1 MRRFV
6 LILIAALFSSVVL
19 CAQESRQNSR
29 QVSVYFRAG
38 SASIDLL
45 WNGNDRTVPS
55 FMAQLRADLK
65 TPAVKIDEIVVLA
78 YTSPEGKR
86 NVNERLSQQRLDAVE
101 SYLRTSVLGLGNVSA
116 FSVGE
121 DWFGLSDYLE
131 SHPDIPQ
138 AGLIRKTIAQT
149 PVVVR
154 DDAGRA
160 VSSRKKEVMDVLS
173 EQEWNDMKVSV
184 FPALRRVDVFVFY
197 AGMPAEKEP
206 LDKSVREE
214 PQQEPQQE
222 QEPVREPEPERLRYG
237 PGSASTGEEII
248 EQAVPVVARSYAS
261 TAVVGT
267 NVLLN
272 ALTIPNISMEF
283 PFGRHWSAGGSV
295 LFPAWPNW
303 QPWWR
308 TDVERFSLAQAIL
321 AGAQLSYYFIP
332 WNENDSRVLR
342 GPYVRA
348 FGYGG
353 PYSFERRE
361 SKETGVLDQGY
372 YFSTGLSVGAA
383 IPMGAWLRL
392 DVSAGFGPSWTRNTH
407 NVNYDIQGKPIPV
420 DFSTTLRWK
429 AADAQVGVKYI
440 FHKSKKF

>member
-1 MRRFV
+1 MKRFV
-6 LILIAALFSSVVL
+6 LILIVVLFSSVAL

-29 QVSVYFRAG
+29 QVTVYFRAG
-38 SASIDLL
+38 SASIDML
-45 WNGNDRTVPS
+45 WNGNDKAVPAFVS
-55 FMAQLRADLK
+55 QVKADAKSPLIN
-65 TPAVKIDEIVVLA
+65 IDEVVVLA

-86 NVNERLSQQRLDAVE
+86 YVNEEISRKRAAAVEAFLRDAVPGLGPMSVFSIGEDWSGFAAFLKEHTEIPHAERLSRIAE
-101 SYLRTSVLGLGNVSA
+101 RTPLVIRD
-116 FSVGE
+116 E
-121 DWFGLSDYLE
+121 DG
-131 SHPDIPQ
+131 
-138 AGLIRKTIAQT
+138 K
-149 PVVVR
+149 
-154 DDAGRA
+154 A
-160 VSSRKKEVMDVLS
+160 VSSRKKEAMDILT
-173 EQEWNDMKVSV
+173 EQEWNDVKVSV
-184 FPALRRVDVFVFY
+184 FPALRRADVFVFY
-197 AGMPAEKEP
+197 SEKSAQKEP
-206 LDKSVREE
+206 VKKSVKEE
-214 PQQEPQQE
+214 PQQEQE

-237 PGSASTGEEII
+237 PGSASTREEII

-283 PFGRHWSAGGSV
+283 PFERHWSAGGSV

-308 TDVERFSLAQAIL
+308 TDVEKFSLAQAIL

-372 YFSTGLSVGAA
+372 YFATGLSVGAA
-383 IPMGAWLRL
+383 IPLGAWLRL